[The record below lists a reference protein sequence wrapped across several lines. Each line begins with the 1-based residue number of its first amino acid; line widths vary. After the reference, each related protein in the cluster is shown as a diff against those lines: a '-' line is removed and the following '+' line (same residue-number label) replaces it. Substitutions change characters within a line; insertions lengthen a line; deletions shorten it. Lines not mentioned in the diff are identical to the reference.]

1 MKKTLKLTCF
11 CLAIIM
17 MVLAVLPLTA
27 FAAES
32 EDVSQT
38 QTLEVENFSIHNM
51 TDNSGYAPSNS
62 NKVSA
67 FCSGH
72 TRLGTLKVTGDIEK
86 KTYNGVEAYAVYGGE
101 ISFEYKQSWTNKS
114 NNDHDWKLSSDSAT
128 SINGVGTGT
137 IGDGGFLVM
146 KSLDDGATWV
156 KAATSVS
163 INNDTITFTADGKD
177 VRAGV
182 MYKFISVCETYYE
195 YTYQS
200 GTETKYPSY
209 WDAPWAVHVFGGP
222 VAVGIWVAANSWEEP
237 VYSTANHC
245 ENLAQQTVVY
255 VASDSAEVGF
265 YSTATDN
272 YDISGAFEDVSAET
286 LEILK
291 KGTTLSHNSVS
302 FDQIRVDKLGNSSF
316 DVVCSYNNS
325 SFFTVEDGEIFTQ
338 LGKYHFVITTKFLTQ
353 RELDLWILKIGDDMA
368 YSQYFGNSFVSQD
381 KRVFDKNSQL
391 PVYMVGSTLNVA
403 PAANVPGLCGHIYRY
418 ADAAAVDADQ
428 YEIVHTFTSR
438 TKAATITLD
447 QTGIYCADL
456 FAGDPNACGEI
467 IHYGFYLVVV
477 DNEDYMPTVNLEM
490 LTSADRHVMLKTTG
504 YAVNFATAGG
514 GSYVF
519 MFEATSEGYE
529 AALEFSEAIEYR
541 FIEEYTGTNGN
552 KYYYYKAHGTSGLKE
567 RFDSKVELNAAV
579 TSYAKANV
587 NLTYTNNTEAYAT
600 MTMDEAVANI
610 ENTSIRNDIKVCI
623 DTQTRDNLVAEDII
637 LNGYVFYQA
646 AVYESSSVTATA
658 EDGTVYTIPYD
669 TAVET
674 VLPSTG
680 RYLITE
686 SNWHGTNTYY
696 VTYIAADEVTGSIS
710 YVAYKD
716 YAEFSGK
723 IDSSVDAVIEA
734 NTITL
739 VSAED
744 KYDTQTIVTISRVG
758 ERKNM
763 LLSEVDGYT
772 ISEPGTYSITIT
784 NRCGFTTTTTVKLT
798 EAPKTEIKFANNEQW
813 DRTVKFGETLGELP
827 EAECY
832 GKIFLGW
839 MVDGELVTPSTIC
852 TWADEVTLTPWF
864 EAKAVTVIMNY
875 FGGYSTISAKYGET
889 VALPTAENINGYH
902 FGYWSLNGKEIEELV
917 VDTLDT
923 IVLVANYYEYNE
935 VTQKMYST
943 AYTTYEITPLAAQ
956 RPSNNGE
963 TSTDESETDDVF
975 LGTES
980 DTIQS
985 DNTHSEANNTI
996 NFNAEGT
1003 DTDDGSSNGST
1014 VMIIV
1019 AVSICT
1025 VAALGAVV
1033 AIIKKRRA

>member
-1 MKKTLKLTCF
+1 MKKTLKLTSF

-32 EDVSQT
+32 KTTSQS
-38 QTLEVENFSIHNM
+38 QTLEVANYSIHNM
-51 TDNSGYAPSNS
+51 SDNSGYAPSNS

-72 TRLGTLKVTGDIEK
+72 TRLGTLKVRGDIEK
-86 KTYNGVEAYAVYGGE
+86 KSYNGVEAYAVYGGE

-114 NNDHDWKLSSDSAT
+114 NGGHDWKLSSDTYT
-128 SINGVGTGT
+128 SINGVDTGT

-146 KSLDDGATWV
+146 KSLDEGASWV
-156 KAATSVS
+156 KEATSVN
-163 INNDTITFTADGKD
+163 INNDTITFTPDGRD
-177 VRAGV
+177 IQAGV
-182 MYKFISVCETYYE
+182 MYKFITVCETY

-200 GTETKYPSY
+200 GTKRN
-209 WDAPWAVHVFGGP
+209 WHGP
-222 VAVGIWVAANSWEEP
+222 FYYTNDP
-237 VYSTANHC
+237 VYSDHH
-245 ENLAQQTVVY
+245 ENLAQQSIVY
-255 VASDSAEVGF
+255 VASNSAEVAF

-272 YDISGAFEDVSAET
+272 YDISDAFDDVSAET

-291 KGTTLSHNSVS
+291 KGTTLSNNSVS
-302 FDQIRVDKLGNSSF
+302 FDQISVDKLGNSSF

-325 SFFTVEDGEIFTQ
+325 SYFTVEDGEIFTQ
-338 LGKYHFVITTKFLTQ
+338 PGKYHFVITTKFLTQ
-353 RELDLWILKIGDDMA
+353 RELDLWILKPGDDMA

-428 YEIVHTFTSR
+428 YEIVHTFTSQ
-438 TKAATITLD
+438 TEAATITLN

-467 IHYGFYLVVV
+467 IHYGFYFIVV

-490 LTSADRHVMLKTTG
+490 LTSADRHVMLKTSG

-567 RFDSKVELNAAV
+567 RFDSKVELYAAV
-579 TSYAKANV
+579 TNYAKANV

-674 VLPSTG
+674 VLPGTG
-680 RYLITE
+680 KYLITE
-686 SNWHGTNTYY
+686 SNWNGTNIYY

-716 YAEFSGK
+716 YAEFFGK
-723 IDSSVDAVIEA
+723 IDSSVDSVIEA
-734 NTITL
+734 NSVTL
-739 VSAED
+739 VCGED
-744 KYDTQTIVTISRVG
+744 KYDSQSIVTISRVG
-758 ERKNM
+758 SRKNM
-763 LLSEVDGYT
+763 LLSEIDRYT
-772 ISEPGTYSITIT
+772 ISEPGIYTITII
-784 NRCGFTTTTTVKLT
+784 NRCGYTTTSTVKII
-798 EAPKTEIKFANNEQW
+798 EAPMLSVNFEGSEQFN
-813 DRTVKFGETLGELP
+813 RRIRFGEELGELP
-827 EAECY
+827 EAERWGY
-832 GKIFLGW
+832 IFLGW
-839 MVDGELVTPSTIC
+839 TLNGELVTSSTIC
-852 TWADEVTLTPWF
+852 TGSDEVVLTPWF
-864 EAKAVTVIMNY
+864 EPKSATIILNY
-875 FGGYSTISAKYGET
+875 FGGYSTATAKYGET
-889 VALPTAENINGYH
+889 IELPAAANISGYH
-902 FGYWSLNGKEIEELV
+902 FAYWSLDGEEIEELV

-923 IVLVANYYEYNE
+923 IVLVANYYEYND

-943 AYTTYEITPLAAQ
+943 AYTAYEITPLAAQ
-956 RPSNNGE
+956 RPSNNDG
-963 TSTDESETDDVF
+963 TSANELESDDVF
-975 LGTES
+975 LGSES
-980 DTIQS
+980 SMIPS
-985 DNTHSEANNTI
+985 DNTHSEVNNTV
-996 NFNAEGT
+996 NFNTEDAGT
-1003 DTDDGSSNGST
+1003 DDSSNNGST
-1014 VMIIV
+1014 VMIVV
-1019 AVSICT
+1019 AVSICA

-1033 AIIKKRRA
+1033 AIIKKRYD

>member
-1 MKKTLKLTCF
+1 MKKTLKLISF

-38 QTLEVENFSIHNM
+38 QTLEVENYSIHNM

-72 TRLGTLKVTGDIEK
+72 TRLGTLKVSGDIEK
-86 KTYNGVEAYAVYGGE
+86 KSYNGVEAYAVYGGE

-114 NNDHDWKLSSDSAT
+114 NNGHDWKLSSDSYT

-163 INNDTITFTADGKD
+163 INGDTVTFTPDGKD
-177 VRAGV
+177 IQAGV
-182 MYKFISVCETYYE
+182 MYKFITVCETY

-200 GTETKYPSY
+200 GTKKD
-209 WDAPWAVHVFGGP
+209 WRGP
-222 VAVGIWVAANSWEEP
+222 FYYKTVP
-237 VYSTANHC
+237 VYSDHY
-245 ENLAQQTVVY
+245 ENLAQQTTVY
-255 VASDSAEVGF
+255 VASNSVEVGF

-272 YDISGAFEDVSAET
+272 YDISSAFEDVAAET

-291 KGTTLSHNSVS
+291 KGTTLSNNSVS

-325 SFFTVEDGEIFTQ
+325 SYFTVEDGEIFTQ
-338 LGKYHFVITTKFLTQ
+338 PGKYHFVITTKFLTQ
-353 RELDLWILKIGDDMA
+353 RELDLWILQPGDDMA
-368 YSQYFGNSFVSQD
+368 YSQYFGDSFVSQD

-391 PVYMVGSTLNVA
+391 PVYMVNSTLNVA

-418 ADAAAVDADQ
+418 ADATAVDADE
-428 YEIVHTFTSR
+428 YEIVHTFTAQ
-438 TKAATITLD
+438 TEAATITLD

-467 IHYGFYLVVV
+467 IHYGFYLIVV
-477 DNEDYMPTVNLEM
+477 DNEDYKPTVNLEM
-490 LTSADRHVMLKTTG
+490 LTSADRHVMLKTSG

-541 FIEEYTGTNGN
+541 FIEEYEANGN

-567 RFDSKVELNAAV
+567 RFDSKVELYAAV
-579 TSYAKANV
+579 TNYAKANV

-674 VLPSTG
+674 VLPGTG

-686 SNWHGTNTYY
+686 SNWHGTNSYY

-723 IDSSVDAVIEA
+723 IDSFAEAVIEA

-772 ISEPGTYSITIT
+772 ISEPGTYTITIT

-798 EAPKTEIKFANNEQW
+798 EAPKTEIRFANNEQW
-813 DRTVKFGETLGELP
+813 NRTVKFGETLGELP

-832 GKIFLGW
+832 GKVFLGW
-839 MVDGELVTPSTIC
+839 MVDGELVTPSTVC

-889 VALPTAENINGYH
+889 VTLPAAENINGYH
-902 FGYWSLNGKEIEELV
+902 FGYWSLNGEEIEELV

-943 AYTTYEITPLAAQ
+943 AYTAYEITPLASQ

-963 TSTDESETDDVF
+963 TSADESEADDVF

-980 DTIQS
+980 GVIQS
-985 DNTHSEANNTI
+985 DNTHSEANNTV
-996 NFNAEGT
+996 NFNAEENNT
-1003 DTDDGSSNGST
+1003 DEGSNNGST

-1019 AVSICT
+1019 AVSICA

-1033 AIIKKRRA
+1033 AIIKKRHA

>member
-1 MKKTLKLTCF
+1 MKKTLKLTSF

-32 EDVSQT
+32 ENVSQT
-38 QTLEVENFSIHNM
+38 QTLEVENYTIHNM
-51 TDNSGYAPSNS
+51 TDNSGYVPSNS

-72 TRLGTLKVTGDIEK
+72 TRLGTLKVTGNIEK
-86 KTYNGVEAYAVYGGE
+86 KSYNGVEAYAVYGGE
-101 ISFEYKQSWTNKS
+101 ISFEYKQTWTNK
-114 NNDHDWKLSSDSAT
+114 NNGYDWKLSDDTYT
-128 SINGVGTGT
+128 SINGIGTGT

-146 KSLDDGATWV
+146 KSTDDGATWT
-156 KAATSVS
+156 KAATSVD
-163 INNDTITFTADGKD
+163 INGEKITFTPDGKD
-177 VRAGV
+177 IQASV
-182 MYKFISVCETYYE
+182 MYKFITVLESKYD

-200 GTETKYPSY
+200 GTITKYPSY
-209 WDAPWAVHVFGGP
+209 GDAPWYLHLNPA
-222 VAVGIWVAANSWEEP
+222 AVGIWVLANGWEEP
-237 VYSTANHC
+237 VYSTATHY
-245 ENLAQQTVVY
+245 ENLAQQSIVY
-255 VASDSAEVGF
+255 VASDSTEVGF

-272 YDISGAFEDVSAET
+272 YDISSAFEDVAAET

-291 KGTTLSHNSVS
+291 KGTTLSNNSVS

-338 LGKYHFVITTKFLTQ
+338 PGKYHFVITTKFLTQ
-353 RELDLWILKIGDDMA
+353 RELDIFILNPSDDMA
-368 YSQYFGNSFVSQD
+368 YSQYFGDSFVSQN

-391 PVYMVGSTLNVA
+391 PVYMVGSSLNVA

-418 ADAAAVDADQ
+418 ADAAAVDADE
-428 YEIVHTFTSR
+428 YEIVHTFTAQ
-438 TKAATITLD
+438 TEAATITLD

-467 IHYGFYLVVV
+467 IHYGFYLIVV
-477 DNEDYMPTVNLEM
+477 DNEDYKPTVNLEM
-490 LTSADRHVMLKTTG
+490 LTSADRHVMLKTSG

-541 FIEEYTGTNGN
+541 FIEEYEANGN

-567 RFDSKVELNAAV
+567 RFDSKVELYDAV
-579 TSYAKANV
+579 TNYAKANV

-623 DTQTRDNLVAEDII
+623 DPQIRDNLVAEDII

-646 AVYESSSVTATA
+646 AIYESSTVTATA

-674 VLPSTG
+674 VLPGTG

-686 SNWHGTNTYY
+686 SNWHGINSYY

-723 IDSSVDAVIEA
+723 IDSAVDAVIEA

-744 KYDTQTIVTISRVG
+744 KYDTQSIVTISRVG

-763 LLSEVDGYT
+763 LLSEIDGYT
-772 ISEPGTYSITIT
+772 ISEPGLWSITIT
-784 NRCGFTTTTTVKLT
+784 NRCGFATTTTVKLT
-798 EAPKTEIKFANNEQW
+798 EAPKTEVKFAEHEQW
-813 DRTVKFGETLGELP
+813 NRTVKFGETLGELP

-832 GKIFLGW
+832 GKVFLGW
-839 MVDGELVTPSTIC
+839 TVDGELVTPSTVC

-864 EAKAVTVIMNY
+864 EAKVVTVIMNY
-875 FGGYSTISAKYGET
+875 FGGYSTITAKYGET
-889 VALPTAENINGYH
+889 IELPAAENISGYH
-902 FGYWSLNGKEIEELV
+902 FGYWSLDGEEIEQLT

-935 VTQKMYST
+935 VTQKVYST
-943 AYTTYEITPLAAQ
+943 SYTAYEITPLAAQ
-956 RPSNNGE
+956 RPSNSGE
-963 TSTDESETDDVF
+963 TSTDEPDSDDVLF
-975 LGTES
+975 GAES
-980 DTIQS
+980 GMGQS
-985 DNTHSEANNTI
+985 DNTHSGANNTV
-996 NFNAEGT
+996 NFNAEATNT
-1003 DTDDGSSNGST
+1003 DEGSNNGST

-1019 AVSICT
+1019 AVSICA

>member
-1 MKKTLKLTCF
+1 MKKTLKFTSF

-32 EDVSQT
+32 EDVPQT
-38 QTLEVENFSIHNM
+38 QTLEVENYTIHNM

-72 TRLGTLKVTGDIEK
+72 TRLGTLKVSGDIEK
-86 KTYNGVEAYAVYGGE
+86 KSYNGVEAYAVYGGE
-101 ISFEYKQSWTNKS
+101 ISFEYKQTWTNKS
-114 NNDHDWKLSSDSAT
+114 YNGHDWRLSSDSYT

-163 INNDTITFTADGKD
+163 INNDTITFTPDGKD
-177 VRAGV
+177 IQAGV
-182 MYKFISVCETYYE
+182 MYKFITVCETY

-200 GTETKYPSY
+200 GTKKD
-209 WDAPWAVHVFGGP
+209 WRGP
-222 VAVGIWVAANSWEEP
+222 FYYKTVP
-237 VYSTANHC
+237 VYSDHY
-245 ENLAQQTVVY
+245 ENLAQQTTVF
-255 VASDSAEVGF
+255 VASNSAEVGF

-338 LGKYHFVITTKFLTQ
+338 PGKYHFVITTKFLTQ
-353 RELDLWILKIGDDMA
+353 RELDLWILNPGDDMA
-368 YSQYFGNSFVSQD
+368 YSQYFGDSFVSQD
-381 KRVFDKNSQL
+381 KRVFDKNSQI
-391 PVYMVGSTLNVA
+391 PVYMVNTTLNVA

-428 YEIVHTFTSR
+428 YEIVHTFTAQAEA
-438 TKAATITLD
+438 TTITLD

-467 IHYGFYLVVV
+467 IHYGFYLIVV
-477 DNEDYMPTVNLEM
+477 DNEDYKPTVNLEM
-490 LTSADRHVMLKTTG
+490 LTSADRHVMLKTSG

-519 MFEATSEGYE
+519 MFPATSEGYE

-567 RFDSKVELNAAV
+567 RFDSKVELYAAV
-579 TSYAKANV
+579 ANYAKANV

-674 VLPSTG
+674 VLPGTG

-686 SNWHGTNTYY
+686 SNWHGTNSYH

-744 KYDTQTIVTISRVG
+744 KYDTQSIVTISRVG

-772 ISEPGTYSITIT
+772 ISEPGLWSITIT

-798 EAPKTEIKFANNEQW
+798 EAPKTEVKFADNDQW
-813 DRTVKFGETLGELP
+813 NRSVKYGEALGELP

-832 GKIFLGW
+832 GKVFLGW
-839 MVDGELVTPSTIC
+839 MVDGELVNPSTVC

-875 FGGYSTISAKYGET
+875 FGGYSTITAKYGET
-889 VALPTAENINGYH
+889 IELPAAENISGYH
-902 FGYWSLNGKEIEELV
+902 FGYWSLDGEEIEQLT

-943 AYTTYEITPLAAQ
+943 SYTAYEITTLAAQ
-956 RPSNNGE
+956 RPSNDGE
-963 TSTDESETDDVF
+963 TSTDEPDSDDVLF
-975 LGTES
+975 GAES
-980 DTIQS
+980 GMVQS
-985 DNTHSEANNTI
+985 DNTHSEANNTV
-996 NFNAEGT
+996 NFNAESVT
-1003 DTDDGSSNGST
+1003 TEEDSDNGSA
-1014 VMIIV
+1014 VMIVV
-1019 AVSICT
+1019 AVSICA
-1025 VAALGAVV
+1025 VAVLGTAV

>member
-1 MKKTLKLTCF
+1 MKKTLKLTSF

-32 EDVSQT
+32 EDVTQN
-38 QTLEVENFSIHNM
+38 QTLEVGNYTIHNM

-67 FCSGH
+67 FCTGH
-72 TRLGTLKVTGDIEK
+72 TRLGTLKVSGDIEK
-86 KTYNGVEAYAVYGGE
+86 KSYNVVEAYAAYGGE
-101 ISFEYKQSWTNKS
+101 ISIEYKQSWTNKS
-114 NNDHDWKLSSDSAT
+114 NNGHDWKLSSDSYT

-156 KAATSVS
+156 KEATSVS
-163 INNDTITFTADGKD
+163 INNDTVIFTPEGKD
-177 VRAGV
+177 VRTGV

-222 VAVGIWVAANSWEEP
+222 AAVGVWVLANSWEEP

-245 ENLAQQTVVY
+245 ENLAQQSIVY
-255 VASDSAEVGF
+255 VASDSAEIGF

-272 YDISGAFEDVSAET
+272 YDISSTFGDVAAET

-325 SFFTVEDGEIFTQ
+325 KYFTVEDGEIFTQ
-338 LGKYHFVITTKFLTQ
+338 PGKYHFVITTKFLTQ
-353 RELDLWILKIGDDMA
+353 RELDLWILNPDDDMA
-368 YSQYFGNSFVSQD
+368 YSQYFGDGFVSQD

-391 PVYMVGSTLNVA
+391 PVYMVNSTLNVV
-403 PAANVPGLCGHIYRY
+403 PVANVPGLCGHVYRY
-418 ADAAAVDADQ
+418 EDEAAVDADE
-428 YEIVHTFTSR
+428 YEIVHTFTSQ
-438 TKAATITLD
+438 TEAATITLD

-456 FAGDPNACGEI
+456 FTGDPNSSGEI
-467 IHYGFYLVVV
+467 IHYGFYLIVV
-477 DNEDYMPTVNLEM
+477 DNENNKPTVNLEM
-490 LTSADRHVMLKTTG
+490 LTSADRHVMLKTSG

-519 MFEATSEGYE
+519 MFEATREGYE

-541 FIEEYTGTNGN
+541 FIEEYEANGT

-567 RFDSKVELNAAV
+567 RFDSKVELYAAV
-579 TSYAKANV
+579 TNYAKANV

-600 MTMDEAVANI
+600 MTIDEAVANI

-623 DTQTRDNLVAEDII
+623 DTQTRENLVAEDII
-637 LNGYVFYQA
+637 LNGYVFYQV

-674 VLPSTG
+674 VLPGTG
-680 RYLITE
+680 RYLVTE

-696 VTYIAADEVTGSIS
+696 VTYIVADEVTGNIS
-710 YVAYKD
+710 YVGYKD
-716 YAEFSGK
+716 YAAFSGK
-723 IDSSVDAVIEA
+723 IDSSVDTVIEA

-744 KYDTQTIVTISRVG
+744 KYDTQSIVTVSRVG

-772 ISEPGTYSITIT
+772 ISEPGVYSITIT

-798 EAPKTEIKFANNEQW
+798 EAPKTEVKFADNEQW
-813 DRTVKFGETLGELP
+813 NRTVKFGEMLGELP

-832 GKIFLGW
+832 GKVFLGW
-839 MVDGELVTPSTIC
+839 MVDGELVNPSTVC
-852 TWADEVTLTPWF
+852 TWAGEVTLTPWF

-875 FGGYSTISAKYGET
+875 FGGYSTVTAKYGET
-889 VALPTAENINGYH
+889 VDLPAAENISGYH
-902 FGYWSLNGKEIEELV
+902 FGYWSLDGEEIEQLT

-923 IVLVANYYEYNE
+923 IVLVANCYEYNE

-943 AYTTYEITPLAAQ
+943 SYTAYEITPLAVQ
-956 RPSNNGE
+956 RPTNSGE
-963 TSTDESETDDVF
+963 TSTDEPDSDDV
-975 LGTES
+975 LYGAEVGMV
-980 DTIQS
+980 QS
-985 DNTHSEANNTI
+985 NNTHSEVNNTV

-1003 DTDDGSSNGST
+1003 ITEENSGNGSS

-1019 AVSICT
+1019 VVFICT
-1025 VAALGAVV
+1025 VAALGVVV

>member
-1 MKKTLKLTCF
+1 MKKTLKLTSF

-32 EDVSQT
+32 EDASQTQT
-38 QTLEVENFSIHNM
+38 QTLEVENYTIHNM

-72 TRLGTLKVTGDIEK
+72 TRLGTLKVSGDIEK
-86 KTYNGVEAYAVYGGE
+86 KSYNGVEAFAVYGSE
-101 ISFEYKQSWTNKS
+101 ISFEYKQTWSNK
-114 NNDHDWKLSSDSAT
+114 NNNGHAWKLSSDSAT

-156 KAATSVS
+156 KEATSVS
-163 INNDTITFTADGKD
+163 INNETITFTPDGADIKT
-177 VRAGV
+177 GV
-182 MYKFISVCETYYE
+182 LYKFICVCETYYTYASGRHKDWVFWPFKYKWVTE
-195 YTYQS
+195 YSDHY
-200 GTETKYPSY
+200 
-209 WDAPWAVHVFGGP
+209 
-222 VAVGIWVAANSWEEP
+222 
-237 VYSTANHC
+237 
-245 ENLAQQTVVY
+245 ENLAQQSIVY

-265 YSTATDN
+265 YSTAIDN
-272 YDISGAFEDVSAET
+272 YDISSAFEDVAAET

-291 KGTTLSHNSVS
+291 KGTTLSNNSVS

-325 SFFTVEDGEIFTQ
+325 SYFTVEDGEIFTQ
-338 LGKYHFVITTKFLTQ
+338 PGKYHFVITTKFLTQ
-353 RELDLWILKIGDDMA
+353 RELDLWILKPGDDMA
-368 YSQYFGNSFVSQD
+368 FSQYFGNSFVSQD

-403 PAANVPGLCGHIYRY
+403 PAANVPGLSGHIYRY

-428 YEIVHTFTSR
+428 YEIVHTFTFQ
-438 TKAATITLD
+438 TEAATITLT

-467 IHYGFYLVVV
+467 IHYGFYFIVV

-490 LTSADRHVMLKTTG
+490 LTSADRHVMLKTSA

-541 FIEEYTGTNGN
+541 FIEEYIGANGN
-552 KYYYYKAHGTSGLKE
+552 NYYYYKAHGTSGLKE
-567 RFDSKVELNAAV
+567 RFDSKVELYAAV
-579 TSYAKANV
+579 TNYAKVNV

-674 VLPSTG
+674 VLPGTG

-723 IDSSVDAVIEA
+723 IDSSVDSVIEA
-734 NTITL
+734 NSVTL
-739 VSAED
+739 VCGED
-744 KYDTQTIVTISRVG
+744 KYDSQSIVTISRVG
-758 ERKNM
+758 SRKNM
-763 LLSEVDGYT
+763 LLSEIDRYT
-772 ISEPGTYSITIT
+772 ISEPGIYTITII
-784 NRCGFTTTTTVKLT
+784 NRCGYTTTSTVKII
-798 EAPKTEIKFANNEQW
+798 EAPMLSVNFEGSEQFN
-813 DRTVKFGETLGELP
+813 RRIRFGEKLGELP
-827 EAECY
+827 EAERWGY
-832 GKIFLGW
+832 VFLGW
-839 MVDGELVTPSTIC
+839 KLNGELVTSSTIC
-852 TWADEVTLTPWF
+852 TGSDEVVLIPWF
-864 EAKAVTVIMNY
+864 EPKSATVILNY
-875 FGGYSTISAKYGET
+875 FGGYSTVTAKYGET
-889 VALPTAENINGYH
+889 IELPAAANISGYH
-902 FGYWSLNGKEIEELV
+902 FAYWSLDGEEIEELV

-943 AYTTYEITPLAAQ
+943 AYTAYEITPLAAQ
-956 RPSNNGE
+956 RPSDNGE
-963 TSTDESETDDVF
+963 TSTDESESGDVF

-980 DTIQS
+980 GTIQS
-985 DNTHSEANNTI
+985 DNIHSEANNTV

-1003 DTDDGSSNGST
+1003 DTDDGSNNGST

-1019 AVSICT
+1019 AVSICA
-1025 VAALGAVV
+1025 VAALGTVV